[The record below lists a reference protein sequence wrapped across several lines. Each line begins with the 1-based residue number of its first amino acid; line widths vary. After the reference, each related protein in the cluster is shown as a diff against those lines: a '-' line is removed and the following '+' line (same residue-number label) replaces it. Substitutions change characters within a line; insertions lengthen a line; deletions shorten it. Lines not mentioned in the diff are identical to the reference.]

1 MILLQLNLIFL
12 RSFVLE
18 RQFLNKDAEKIQDWN
33 RLAVYADDADCISV
47 SIYRKGEYQLSV
59 HSSR

>member
-12 RSFVLE
+12 RSFVLK

-47 SIYRKGEYQLSV
+47 SFYRKGEYQLSV

>member
-12 RSFVLE
+12 RSFVLK